1 MRTWLIIIGIISVTC
16 GVNAQSKWD
25 KYNVVFRGPSGN
37 FPSAKWAGRFAIL
50 SYSNIDLHTKVD
62 GAADGTVRGVVEKE
76 PPRPWHVPADFRK
89 DSYFSERKAEKEF
102 GPSVPNRNAGAPDDG
117 KDEDDKKDRFHWK
130 PALAQSLVF
139 LGLQHGARMFQKKT
153 TQELGGKFF
162 KDWMQSVKNMR
173 GWGDGDNTF
182 TNYFAHPLQGS
193 LTGRIFVNNSDVAG
207 KQEFGTSKKYWNTRL
222 RALAWSA
229 VWSTQFELGP
239 LSEASIGN
247 VGLRYKNVHCTMDH
261 VDLVVTPVVGTAV
274 LVGEDAID
282 KYVLKK
288 WIERNSDSKVKI
300 RILRTLFTPT
310 MSAANLLRGK
320 MPWKRPERPL

>member
-1 MRTWLIIIGIISVTC
+1 
-16 GVNAQSKWD
+16 
-25 KYNVVFRGPSGN
+25 
-37 FPSAKWAGRFAIL
+37 
-50 SYSNIDLHTKVD
+50 
-62 GAADGTVRGVVEKE
+62 
-76 PPRPWHVPADFRK
+76 
-89 DSYFSERKAEKEF
+89 
-102 GPSVPNRNAGAPDDG
+102 
-117 KDEDDKKDRFHWK
+117 
-130 PALAQSLVF
+130 
-139 LGLQHGARMFQKKT
+139 MFQKKT

-173 GWGDGDNTF
+173 GWRDSDNAF

-193 LTGRIFVNNSDVAG
+193 LTGRIFVNNSENALR
-207 KQEFGTSKKYWNTRL
+207 QEFGASKQYWNSRL
-222 RALAWSA
+222 KAMMWSA

-239 LSEASIGN
+239 ISEASIGN
-247 VGLRYKNVHCTMDH
+247 VGLRYKNGYCTMAH

-282 KYVLKK
+282 KYVLKN